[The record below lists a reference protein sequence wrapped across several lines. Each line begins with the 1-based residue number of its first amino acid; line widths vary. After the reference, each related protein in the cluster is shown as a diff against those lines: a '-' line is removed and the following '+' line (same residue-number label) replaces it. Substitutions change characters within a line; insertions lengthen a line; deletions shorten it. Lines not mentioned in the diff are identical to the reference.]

1 MEKPNNEKDQ
11 LPEEEI
17 NPGDDGVPE
26 GGSISEDNHKPV
38 VDGNANDKPP
48 EEVENENA
56 KEDAKIAE
64 AKEIE
69 SDLVEQPSR
78 DPTNSF

>member
-48 EEVENENA
+48 EDVENE
-56 KEDAKIAE
+56 K
-64 AKEIE
+64 
-69 SDLVEQPSR
+69 PSR
-78 DPTNSF
+78 HPLDTLQRASRNMLHAK